1 MEIYEKRLLDDTVD
15 QKSTQINKCIKALI
29 VPVAGAADRRHSHMA
44 HPILHWFSLRPV
56 PDSSGGW
63 PEPGKE
69 MQSGGAG
76 HGPLASVARPI
87 RGHGAG
93 TRARHQ

>member
-1 MEIYEKRLLDDTVD
+1 
-15 QKSTQINKCIKALI
+15 
-29 VPVAGAADRRHSHMA
+29 MA

-76 HGPLASVARPI
+76 HGLRWPVRSEAAALELEQGISNLGPGHLA
-87 RGHGAG
+87 
-93 TRARHQ
+93 RAERFCSLLGQ

>member
-1 MEIYEKRLLDDTVD
+1 
-15 QKSTQINKCIKALI
+15 
-29 VPVAGAADRRHSHMA
+29 MA
-44 HPILHWFSLRPV
+44 HPILHRFSLRPV

-87 RGHGAG
+87 RGRGAG